1 MDTNGLD
8 PCHYISLPSLSK
20 DALLKFTRQELEL
33 ISDTEKYNFFESG
46 IRGGVSTCGGL
57 RYAKAN
63 NPYLKDYDVQ
73 KPYNVYGHEQ
83 PVRLVYE
90 PTIANRRL

>member
-1 MDTNGLD
+1 M
-8 PCHYISLPSLSK
+8 
-20 DALLKFTRQELEL
+20 LKFTGQELEL
-33 ISDTEKYNFFESG
+33 ISDIEKYNVFEGG

-73 KPYNVYGHEQ
+73 KP
-83 PVRLVYE
+83 
-90 PTIANRRL
+90 